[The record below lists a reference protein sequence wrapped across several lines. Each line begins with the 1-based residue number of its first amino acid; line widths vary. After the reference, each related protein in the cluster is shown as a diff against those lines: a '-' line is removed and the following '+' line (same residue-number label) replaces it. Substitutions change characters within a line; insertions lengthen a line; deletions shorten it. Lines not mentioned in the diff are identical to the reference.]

1 MTHWSSWNSIANDSI
16 CNITHR
22 RNIHRRMINIIYFLN
37 LQIFYFQTAINCFIH
52 IISNAFF
59 VNTLFCC
66 YLTRKWCII
75 FCLYVCIVEAK
86 AREKSASLRFPSTLS
101 MWSHSFFVTQHSIK
115 RLFLYMN
122 KFLPSILN
130 IKRLNIY
137 YETFITNLAR

>member
-1 MTHWSSWNSIANDSI
+1 M
-16 CNITHR
+16 
-22 RNIHRRMINIIYFLN
+22 
-37 LQIFYFQTAINCFIH
+37 
-52 IISNAFF
+52 
-59 VNTLFCC
+59 NTLFCC

-101 MWSHSFFVTQHSIK
+101 MWSHSFFVAQHSIK

-122 KFLPSILN
+122 KFLPSISN

-137 YETFITNLAR
+137 YETFITNLARDDKYRMLLYFTFLIYWNLNQKTVWCTFVHHFRQLNKVLFL